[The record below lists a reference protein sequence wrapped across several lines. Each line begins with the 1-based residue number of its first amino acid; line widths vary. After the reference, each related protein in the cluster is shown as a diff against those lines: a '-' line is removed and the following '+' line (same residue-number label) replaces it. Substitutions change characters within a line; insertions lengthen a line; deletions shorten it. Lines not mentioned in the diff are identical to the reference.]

1 MSDRIF
7 LCNCQKCTANF
18 EFTGTYDEFDDFMNS
33 SGFNCPSGHRE
44 NSSPRFFLKL
54 IRMSEPKPIVEW
66 RPTEGRN
73 YVDILN
79 YQTAR
84 IKGMQID
91 HLGSG
96 LYIDRRTGRKYDYEE
111 DAKGN
116 RHYYE
121 VIVPAPNAGEDTR
134 LRTRFRLQVTN

>member
-1 MSDRIF
+1 
-7 LCNCQKCTANF
+7 
-18 EFTGTYDEFDDFMNS
+18 MNS
-33 SGFNCPSGHRE
+33 DSFNCSSGHTE

-54 IRMSEPKPIVEW
+54 ITMSEPKPIVEW
-66 RPTEGRN
+66 KPAEGRN

-84 IKGMQID
+84 IRGMQID

-96 LYIDRRTGRKYDYEE
+96 LYIDRRTRRKYEYEE

-116 RHYYE
+116 RHYFE
-121 VIVPAPNAGEDTR
+121 VIEPAPSTDEHVRPDTKVR
-134 LRTRFRLQVTN
+134 LKVMQ